1 MGNTR
6 GEKKP
11 GIQGRKTSSR
21 QTEILESG
29 GEHDNAKV
37 PDSEIQG
44 VPSERRY
51 KVMSEG
57 ERKTNLSGKK
67 GRQSEFPVSRG
78 GMNQESRQ
86 HNKH

>member
-1 MGNTR
+1 MSGKNKA
-6 GEKKP
+6 GV
-11 GIQGRKTSSR
+11 QGRKTAER
-21 QTEILESG
+21 QREILESG

-44 VPSERRY
+44 VPNERRY
-51 KVMSEG
+51 EVMSEG
-57 ERKTNLSGKK
+57 ERKTNLSDKK

-86 HNKH
+86 HNKP

>member
-1 MGNTR
+1 MGSKNKTTV
-6 GEKKP
+6 
-11 GIQGRKTSSR
+11 QGRKTTER
-21 QTEILESG
+21 QVEILESG
-29 GEHDNAKV
+29 GEHDNAQV
-37 PDSEIQG
+37 SDTDIQG
-44 VPSERRY
+44 VPDRKRVDAMTDS
-51 KVMSEG
+51 

>member
-1 MGNTR
+1 MR
-6 GEKKP
+6 GKNKA
-11 GIQGRKTSSR
+11 GVQGRKTTER
-21 QTEILESG
+21 QIEILESG

-37 PDSEIQG
+37 SDAEIQKA
-44 VPSERRY
+44 PKTRRVEAM
-51 KVMSEG
+51 KEG